1 MPKLRD
7 FAVRA
12 TETYPGSVAAS
23 FGALANHESETHLA
37 RSYTHAVRL
46 VLHDPEEGVITHGV
60 LSLGSLGVPLA
71 TLPLTL
77 EYQPRTHLVAP
88 PFRSAAIRH
97 VVAFKFKPGAPVAEL
112 INGYAGL
119 TDSIHEME
127 GFEWGE
133 LRPAEANGFSH
144 CFVTTFETSAGRDAY
159 LAHPAHE
166 VFASKIFSHLDEGQ
180 SVIFDFVELE
190 A

>member
-23 FGALANHESETHLA
+23 FGALANHESEVRARPPSAAGRVRMVVCASLRAQTHLA

-112 INGYAGL
+112 INGYAVRRSRTLMAFRAALVL
-119 TDSIHEME
+119 TAWPALSGPH
-127 GFEWGE
+127 GFD
-133 LRPAEANGFSH
+133 P
-144 CFVTTFETSAGRDAY
+144 
-159 LAHPAHE
+159 
-166 VFASKIFSHLDEGQ
+166 
-180 SVIFDFVELE
+180 
-190 A
+190 